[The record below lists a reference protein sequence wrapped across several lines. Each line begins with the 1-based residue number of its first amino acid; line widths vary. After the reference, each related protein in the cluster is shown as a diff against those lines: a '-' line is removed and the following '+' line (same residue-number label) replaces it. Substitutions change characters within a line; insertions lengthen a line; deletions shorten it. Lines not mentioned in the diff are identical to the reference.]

1 VIRRTD
7 DVFFFTLIDFL
18 LQVFFFGL
26 LLFVAGQAAR
36 EEVERNRQQEVGE
49 KEKLL
54 KAAGVSSITE
64 LTDMLTKMAPLDRLR
79 GTNDFIAR
87 NGGPE
92 AIAAAVQAASA
103 AGGIEKVKDMQ
114 QQLTEQT
121 KRITQLEGWGK
132 ASCIPNVM
140 VNGKL
145 QPKSIATAIVSDDAI
160 HLESPE
166 PEMHALLRRHGME
179 YSAVQNLTLS
189 EFRSR
194 FAPVVAEQPECRYF
208 LSVVTKT
215 KYLDPMRVVWSAF
228 RTQ

>member
-1 VIRRTD
+1 MRRTD

-26 LLFVAGQAAR
+26 LLYVAGQA
-36 EEVERNRQQEVGE
+36 VRNEAQKNRDQEAAEQQ
-49 KEKLL
+49 KLL

-64 LTDMLTKMAPLDRLR
+64 LTDLLTKMAPLDKLR
-79 GTNDFIAR
+79 GTSDFIER

-92 AIAAAVQAASA
+92 AVAAAVQAASA
-103 AGGIEKVKDMQ
+103 AGGIDKVKTMA
-114 QQLTEQT
+114 QQLTEQN
-121 KRITQLEGWGK
+121 KRIAQLEGWGK

-145 QPKSIATAIVSDDAI
+145 QPKSIATVIVTDDTI
-160 HLESPE
+160 QLENPE
-166 PEMHALLRRHGME
+166 PEMLSLLKRLGTE
-179 YSAVQNLTLS
+179 YSAVQSLS
-189 EFRSR
+189 LADFRTR
-194 FAPVVAEQPECRYF
+194 FAPVVAQQPECRYF
-208 LSVVTKT
+208 LNVVTRT